1 MRGATFFYAGV
12 IGAGAVVYVVVQ
24 ALKAA
29 RDLFSK
35 IQDPAPFFGAML
47 VMGIAILICI
57 SNKR

>member
-1 MRGATFFYAGV
+1 V